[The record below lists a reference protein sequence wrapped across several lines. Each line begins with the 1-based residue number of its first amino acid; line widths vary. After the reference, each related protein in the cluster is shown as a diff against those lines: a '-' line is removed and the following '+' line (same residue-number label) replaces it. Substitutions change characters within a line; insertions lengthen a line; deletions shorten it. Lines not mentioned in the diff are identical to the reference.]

1 MTPGEALAAT
11 IWAVAILYTAWTWWR
26 DSGRG

>member
-1 MTPGEALAAT
+1 MTSGEALAAT
-11 IWAVAILYTAWTWWR
+11 IWTVAILYTACAWWR